1 MVGASRTE
9 AAGHPWA
16 SYNIGYHIAGCLS
29 RFGGWFVRVAYLIN
43 QYPKISHA
51 FIRREILAL
60 ERSGL
65 DVTRFALR
73 GWDAEVVDAEDR
85 QEREQTR
92 YVLQQGTLP
101 LFVALLR
108 ALLTSPVRFWAAL
121 RLSLS
126 TGRWSDRPLVY
137 HLVYLA
143 EACRLLPWLKDCGAA
158 HVHAHFGTNAA
169 EVVMLARTLGGP
181 PYSIT
186 VHGPEEFDK
195 PHALNLG
202 EKIRRSAF
210 TVAIS
215 SFARSQI
222 FRWIERT
229 HWQKVNVVHC
239 GIEPAFHEGPISRVL
254 PAPRL
259 VCLGRLSAEKGQ
271 LLLVEAATL
280 LAAKGLPFEVTLVGD
295 GPMRSTIEALVI
307 ARGLGDRFK
316 LTGSISTERLRE
328 ELLGARALV
337 LPSFAEGLPMV
348 IMEAM
353 ALRRPILTTWIAGIP
368 ELVRDGIDGWLI
380 PAGSI
385 QSLAAAMEDCLCR
398 PVEDL
403 WAMGESARAR
413 VLERHS
419 VDDQALQLNELF
431 RHAAGTEPV

>member
-1 MVGASRTE
+1 MVRVAP
-9 AAGHPWA
+9 H
-16 SYNIGYHIAGCLS
+16 CLVDLP
-29 RFGGWFVRVAYLIN
+29 VRVAYLIN

-60 ERSGL
+60 ERRGVR
-65 DVTRFALR
+65 VTRFALR
-73 GWDAEVVDAEDR
+73 GWDAECVDAEDR
-85 QEREQTR
+85 QEQARTR
-92 YVLQQGTLP
+92 YVLQQGMLP
-101 LFVALLR
+101 LVVASIR
-108 ALLTSPVRFWAAL
+108 TLLTSPARFWSAL
-121 RLSLS
+121 RLALG

-137 HLVYLA
+137 HLVYRA
-143 EACRLLPWLKDCGAA
+143 EACSLLPWLKDCGAT

-195 PHALNLG
+195 PHSLNLG
-202 EKIRRSAF
+202 EKVRRSAF

-222 FRWIERT
+222 YRWIERT

-239 GIEPAFHEGPISRVL
+239 GIEAAFHEGPFPRVL
-254 PAPRL
+254 VAPRL

-271 LLLVEAATL
+271 LLLIEAATL
-280 LAAKGLPFEVTLVGD
+280 LAAKGLPFELTLVGD
-295 GPMRSTIEALVI
+295 GPMRSAIEALVI
-307 ARGLGDRFK
+307 ERGLGDRIR
-316 LTGSISTERLRE
+316 LTGSISTERLRD

-353 ALRRPILTTWIAGIP
+353 ALRRPVLTTWIAGIP
-368 ELVRDGIDGWLI
+368 ELVRDGIDGWLF
-380 PAGSI
+380 PAGSVK
-385 QSLAAAMEDCLCR
+385 SLAAAMEDCLSR

-403 WAMGESARAR
+403 WAMGEAARAR

-419 VDDQALQLNELF
+419 VEDQAVRLNELF
-431 RHAAGTEPV
+431 QYAAGATSP